1 MNKKETPLSREIFA
15 KRKSSGLTQQE
26 LARRVGATART
37 VGRWENMGVV
47 PQVHHIIAL
56 RRELQIGIDDF
67 EELIRASVQKSEVSD
82 VHNSKSYEVH
92 DFSHCLQMGLDFDTL
107 TTKLIDLDDETI
119 ESISDDA
126 LGSHKQWVQLHEM
139 LADCGR
145 ILVRN
150 NSDIVGYWFFI
161 PVKDEAYNQIVSG
174 KSYNSKLSSKNIELL
189 GLPGCYKI
197 YFLDLSVIL
206 SDRNYKT
213 RVMMLNAFF
222 DQIAG
227 IAEAGIITEAICAVA
242 YSMEGEKLCEG
253 LGFEFVKD
261 HESYERTSV
270 DGQLEPAKVY
280 ELKLWP
286 YDEDQKIFQQWP
298 TLKKAYSRI

>member
-1 MNKKETPLSREIFA
+1 MATEKTPLSREIYA
-15 KRKSSGLTQQE
+15 KRKSNGLTQEE

-37 VGRWENMGVV
+37 VGRWENLGIV

-67 EELIRASVQKSEVSD
+67 EELIRISVQKSETTD

-92 DFSHCLQMGLDFDTL
+92 DFSHCFQMGLDFDSL
-107 TTKLIDLDDETI
+107 TTRLIDLDDETI

-126 LGSHKQWVQLHEM
+126 QGSHKQWVQLHEL

-150 NSDIVGYWFFI
+150 HSDIVGYWFFI
-161 PVKDEAYNQIVSG
+161 PVKEEAYNQIISG
-174 KSYNSKLSSKNIELL
+174 KSFNSKLSAKNTQLL
-189 GLPGCYKI
+189 GLPGRYKL

-213 RVMMLNAFF
+213 RVLLLNAFF
-222 DQIAG
+222 EQISGLADAG
-227 IAEAGIITEAICAVA
+227 IVIESICAIA

-253 LGFEFVKD
+253 LGFEFLKN
-261 HESYERTSV
+261 HESYERVSIE
-270 DGQLEPAKVY
+270 GQLEPAKVY

-286 YDEDQKIFQQWP
+286 YDKDQRIFQQWP
-298 TLKKAYSRI
+298 TLKKAYARI